1 MPFRFNMLLEEAG
14 LDPADVRLLRHQADL
29 PSQRSLFDW
38 WHQDRP
44 AFEAYQSLQL
54 NSKRASFARPH
65 WAAFLGTW
73 DGRTMFAGIYQVG
86 SPSLL
91 DHEVEAPI
99 SGDRF
104 PAGTI
109 DRYETRFTSLLSPYS
124 GRLYI
129 DWGGGASGKRA
140 WSQRADLQDKLVT
153 ELHLDAAER
162 PFPGL
167 MEIALPLSSIAEAPP
182 SWIQRLAEARGI
194 YLLTCPRTGEL
205 YVGSATAAGGFW
217 SRWSEYAA
225 NGHGGNVALV
235 DRGPA
240 DWIVSILQVAG
251 SAHTGDDI
259 PAMEQVWKRKLQ
271 SRELG
276 LNRN

>member
-1 MPFRFNMLLEEAG
+1 MPFRFNMLLKEAG

-29 PSQRSLFDW
+29 PDRRSLFDW
-38 WHQDRP
+38 WHRDRA

-54 NSKRASFARPH
+54 NAKRASFARPY

-73 DGRTMFAGIYQVG
+73 DGRTIFAGLYEVG
-86 SPSLL
+86 APCLIDREL
-91 DHEVEAPI
+91 EEPI
-99 SGDRF
+99 SGYLL

-109 DRYETRFTSLLSPYS
+109 DRYETRLLPLLSPYS
-124 GRLYI
+124 GRLYV

-140 WSQRADLQDKLVT
+140 WSQRADVQDKLVT

-167 MEIALPLSSIAEAPP
+167 MEIALPLSLVAEAPP

-217 SRWSEYAA
+217 SRWAEYAA
-225 NGHGGNVALV
+225 DGHGGNVALKG
-235 DRGPA
+235 REPT

-251 SAHTGDDI
+251 SAHTGDDVLS
-259 PAMEQVWKRKLQ
+259 MEQVWKRKLQ
-271 SRELG
+271 SRQLG